1 MSNPPVEADKSGV
14 AIYCGLLKDELAA
27 QDIRK
32 GSFEQRGLAVVTTAG
47 ALATLLFGLAAFSAT
62 GTTRP
67 LPRDTK
73 ELLVVA
79 LVFFVIAGTLALLT
93 NLPVGY
99 QVVAPS
105 GPLNKALKDPS
116 DGEVEALR
124 WTARVYAGTLTDA
137 KRKNKCKGELLFA
150 ALAAEIVA
158 IGFVA
163 LAVAHAI

>member
-79 LVFFVIAGTLALLT
+79 LVFFVIAGTL
-93 NLPVGY
+93 
-99 QVVAPS
+99 
-105 GPLNKALKDPS
+105 
-116 DGEVEALR
+116 
-124 WTARVYAGTLTDA
+124 TDA